1 MNPKVAILIVN
12 WNGWKDTL
20 QCLESVFG
28 QGLPNCRT
36 VVIDNGSR
44 NDSVAKIRDWAAG
57 KIRSTLEGV
66 HEPVTLISYSRET
79 AERGGSAEEE
89 QRLAAAGDRGLV
101 LIETGANLGFS
112 GGNNVGM
119 RYALAQGADYILL
132 LNNDALFASPDTLR
146 VMVEF
151 MNRTPSAGACGG
163 RLFYPDGEPQQSY
176 GNFPALPRILGYLF
190 PLYKLLPSQWLKG
203 VKRSNVV
210 PDDSVRKP
218 LQVDW
223 PSGACLMVRSQAV
236 WDVGMLDERFFLYM
250 EETDWCLRMKA
261 RGWDRYYLPQ
271 AEVIHTFGG
280 SVTKTSTSMRQYHL
294 ESQFVYYRKHFGL
307 PALSVVAAGYL
318 LRSTCSIWLWRVS
331 CALDLSDGIP
341 SPEVQY
347 WRRARRL
354 AAAAIRNLLPETD
367 SGQKQITAA
376 STAVRLT

>member
-28 QGLPNCRT
+28 QELPNCRT

-44 NDSVAKIRDWAAG
+44 NDSVAKIRDWATG
-57 KIRSTLEGV
+57 KICSTLERA

-79 AERGGSAEEE
+79 AERGGSAVEE

-101 LIETGANLGFS
+101 LIETGTNLGFS
-112 GGNNVGM
+112 GGNNVGI

-132 LNNDALFASPDTLR
+132 LNNDAFFRSPDTLP
-146 VMVEF
+146 VMLDF
-151 MNRTPSAGACGG
+151 MERTPRAGACGG
-163 RLFYPDGEPQQSY
+163 RLFYPNGEPQQSY
-176 GNFPALPRILGYLF
+176 GNFPALPRALAYLF
-190 PLYKLLPSQWLKG
+190 PLYKLLPSQL
-203 VKRSNVV
+203 VNQLKRSNVV
-210 PDDSVRKP
+210 PDDSIREP

-223 PSGACLMVRSQAV
+223 PSGACLMVRSQTIQ
-236 WDVGMLDERFFLYM
+236 DVGMLDERFFLYM

-261 RGWDRYYLPQ
+261 RGWDRYYLPR
-271 AEVIHTFGG
+271 AEVVHTFGG
-280 SVTKTSTSMRQYHL
+280 SVAKTSTSMRQYHL
-294 ESQFVYYRKHFGL
+294 ESQFAYYRKHFAL
-307 PALSVVAAGYL
+307 SALSVVAAGYL
-318 LRSTCSIWLWRVS
+318 LRSSFSILLWKLM
-331 CALDLSDGIP
+331 CALDLVAKSP

-354 AAAAIRNLLPETD
+354 AAASIRNSFPENGSRRSQT
-367 SGQKQITAA
+367 TAA

>member
-28 QGLPNCRT
+28 QALPNCRT

-57 KIRSTLEGV
+57 KTCSTPERA

-79 AERGGSAEEE
+79 AERGGTAKEEP
-89 QRLAAAGDRGLV
+89 RLVAAGGRGLV
-101 LIETGANLGFS
+101 LIETGTNLGFS

-132 LNNDALFASPDTLR
+132 LNNDALVACPETLR

-151 MNRTPSAGACGG
+151 MDRTPSAGACGG
-163 RLFYPDGEPQQSY
+163 RFFYPNGERQQSY
-176 GNFPALPRILGYLF
+176 GNFPAVPRILAYLF
-190 PLYKLLPSQWLKG
+190 PLYKLLPSQWLRG

-210 PDDSVRKP
+210 PDDSVREP

-223 PSGACLMVRSQAV
+223 PSGACLMIRSQTV
-236 WDVGMLDERFFLYM
+236 RDVGMLDERFFLYM

-271 AEVIHTFGG
+271 AKVIHAFGG

-294 ESQFVYYRKHFGL
+294 ESQFAYYRKHFGL

-318 LRSTCSIWLWRVS
+318 LRSTFSIWLWKLS
-331 CALDLSDGIP
+331 CLLDQSDEIP

-347 WRRARRL
+347 WRSARPL
-354 AAAAIRNLLPETD
+354 AMAAIRNWLPETD
-367 SGQKQITAA
+367 FRQKQITAA